1 MTVDPDALRTG
12 WNRTHS
18 HLAAARTHLASL
30 PGADLSTPAEF
41 LEYNELGLAF
51 DGLVDLAVDLD
62 LPLAFWQHMDRAARE
77 MRLYS
82 DALHKAA
89 SHGCHRCLRR
99 LAAASEPE

>member
-1 MTVDPDALRTG
+1 MTVDPDALHSSWDRT
-12 WNRTHS
+12 RR

-30 PGADLSTPAEF
+30 PGVDLSAPAEF

-51 DGLVDLAVDLD
+51 DSLVDLAVDLD

-82 DALHKAA
+82 DALHKPHLTAA
-89 SHGCHRCLRR
+89 DHCLRR